1 MSPLLAHFNAF
12 HDAFLKEFIDRLSKL
27 DIQIPDNVKD
37 GIETV
42 LNDMKVTPKNLKL
55 NPKSKKKMSGYQLF
69 LKESKHIVTSSGKD
83 KLMSQAKLWREKTEP
98 EREEYRSR
106 AREMLDDL
114 RLRET
119 SSEEADTGHSGGKAT
134 SSSSIATKPTK
145 STKNKSVVK
154 EEDTA
159 LEEGSSATGKE
170 GSSAAGK
177 AVSSTAG
184 KEGSSA
190 AGKAVSSTAGKA
202 VSSAAEKEGSTET
215 SLPKEPARR
224 VIRRPTPPSSD
235 EEDNGNMGSFTIGIK
250 SSSATGRTGSS
261 AAGRAVSSATGR
273 TGSSAT
279 GRKSSSATGRAVSS
293 ATGRAVSSTAGRKS
307 SSAAGKEGSSAA
319 GKEGS
324 SAAGKEGSS
333 AAGKEES
340 SEVSS
345 PKKSTKRVIRRPTP
359 PSTDEEDNGCNEH
372 YSSQDEEESFS
383 DYDF

>member
-1 MSPLLAHFNAF
+1 MTPLLAHFNAF

-159 LEEGSSATGKE
+159 LEEGSSAAGKA

-177 AVSSTAG
+177 
-184 KEGSSA
+184 EGSS
-190 AGKAVSSTAGKA
+190 
-202 VSSAAEKEGSTET
+202 ET

-340 SEVSS
+340 SAAGKEGSSAAGKEESSEVSS

>member
-184 KEGSSA
+184 K
-190 AGKAVSSTAGKA
+190 A

-333 AAGKEES
+333 AAGKEGSSAAGKEES

>member
-1 MSPLLAHFNAF
+1 MTPLLAHFNAF

-159 LEEGSSATGKE
+159 LEEGSSA
-170 GSSAAGK
+170 
-177 AVSSTAG
+177 AG

-190 AGKAVSSTAGKA
+190 AGK
-202 VSSAAEKEGSTET
+202 EGSSET

-261 AAGRAVSSATGR
+261 AAGRAVSS
-273 TGSSAT
+273 
-279 GRKSSSATGRAVSS
+279 
-293 ATGRAVSSTAGRKS
+293 TAGRKS

-333 AAGKEES
+333 AAGKEGS

>member
-159 LEEGSSATGKE
+159 LEEGSSA
-170 GSSAAGK
+170 
-177 AVSSTAG
+177 AG

-190 AGKAVSSTAGKA
+190 AGKEG
-202 VSSAAEKEGSTET
+202 SSAAGKEGSSAAGKEGSSET

-235 EEDNGNMGSFTIGIK
+235 EEDNGNMGSSAAERK
-250 SSSATGRTGSS
+250 SSSAAERKSSS
-261 AAGRAVSSATGR
+261 AAE
-273 TGSSAT
+273 
-279 GRKSSSATGRAVSS
+279 RKSSSATGKEGSSAAGKEGSS
-293 ATGRAVSSTAGRKS
+293 ATGKEGSSATGRKS

-319 GKEGS
+319 GKEG
-324 SAAGKEGSS
+324 
-333 AAGKEES
+333 S

-359 PSTDEEDNGCNEH
+359 PSTDEEDNGCNDN

>member
-159 LEEGSSATGKE
+159 LEEGSSA
-170 GSSAAGK
+170 
-177 AVSSTAG
+177 AG

-190 AGKAVSSTAGKA
+190 AGK
-202 VSSAAEKEGSTET
+202 EGSSET

-235 EEDNGNMGSFTIGIK
+235 EEDNGNMGSSAAERKSSSAAERK
-250 SSSATGRTGSS
+250 SSSATGKEGSS
-261 AAGRAVSSATGR
+261 AAGKEGSSATGKE
-273 TGSSAT
+273 GSSAT
-279 GRKSSSATGRAVSS
+279 GRKSSSAAGRAMSS
-293 ATGRAVSSTAGRKS
+293 ATGRKS

-319 GKEGS
+319 GKEG
-324 SAAGKEGSS
+324 
-333 AAGKEES
+333 S

-359 PSTDEEDNGCNEH
+359 PSTDEEDNGCNDN

>member
-159 LEEGSSATGKE
+159 LEEGSSA
-170 GSSAAGK
+170 
-177 AVSSTAG
+177 AG

-190 AGKAVSSTAGKA
+190 AGK
-202 VSSAAEKEGSTET
+202 EGSSET

-235 EEDNGNMGSFTIGIK
+235 EEDNGNMGSSAAERK
-250 SSSATGRTGSS
+250 SSSAAERKSSS
-261 AAGRAVSSATGR
+261 AAE
-273 TGSSAT
+273 
-279 GRKSSSATGRAVSS
+279 RKSSSATGKEGSSAAGKEGSS
-293 ATGRAVSSTAGRKS
+293 ATGKEGSSATGRKS

-319 GKEGS
+319 GKEG
-324 SAAGKEGSS
+324 
-333 AAGKEES
+333 S

-359 PSTDEEDNGCNEH
+359 PSTDEEDNGCNDN

>member
-159 LEEGSSATGKE
+159 LEEGSSA
-170 GSSAAGK
+170 
-177 AVSSTAG
+177 AG

-190 AGKAVSSTAGKA
+190 AGK
-202 VSSAAEKEGSTET
+202 EGSSET
-215 SLPKEPARR
+215 SLPKEPAGRR

-250 SSSATGRTGSS
+250 SSSATGR
-261 AAGRAVSSATGR
+261 
-273 TGSSAT
+273 
-279 GRKSSSATGRAVSS
+279 
-293 ATGRAVSSTAGRKS
+293 AVSSTAGRKS
-307 SSAAGKEGSSAA
+307 SSAAGKESSSAA
-319 GKEGS
+319 GKEG
-324 SAAGKEGSS
+324 A
-333 AAGKEES
+333 

>member
-42 LNDMKVTPKNLKL
+42 LNDMKVSPKNLKL

-159 LEEGSSATGKE
+159 LEEGSSAAGKE
-170 GSSAAGK
+170 GSTAAGK
-177 AVSSTAG
+177 EGSTAAGKEGSTAAG
-184 KEGSSA
+184 KEGSS
-190 AGKAVSSTAGKA
+190 
-202 VSSAAEKEGSTET
+202 ET
-215 SLPKEPARR
+215 SLPKEPASRR

-235 EEDNGNMGSFTIGIK
+235 EEDNGNMGS
-250 SSSATGRTGSS
+250 
-261 AAGRAVSSATGR
+261 
-273 TGSSAT
+273 SAT
-279 GRKSSSATGRAVSS
+279 GRKSSTTAGRKSSSAAGRKSSSAAGRKSSS
-293 ATGRAVSSTAGRKS
+293 ATGRKS

-333 AAGKEES
+333 AAGKEGSSAAGKEGSSAAGKEGSSAAGKEGSSAAGKEGS